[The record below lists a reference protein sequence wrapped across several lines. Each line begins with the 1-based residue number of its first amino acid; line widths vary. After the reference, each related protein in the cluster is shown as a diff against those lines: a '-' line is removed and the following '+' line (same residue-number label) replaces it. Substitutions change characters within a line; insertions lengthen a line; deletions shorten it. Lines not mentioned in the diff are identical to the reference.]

1 MTMTGRRG
9 FTLVEA
15 LVAVLLLGLILG
27 VLFYLQRG
35 ASKGNLLATD
45 HSEALRA
52 SMVALESVQRE
63 VDRMLY
69 QCPERDLVM
78 LAHSELGPGSG
89 VALRVPADVPGAHPW
104 EARHVPVSFTLRRT
118 PAKVPAYLLVRTETD
133 TGRETVMRGHLLAD
147 LKVRLI
153 PRGTATAPSLSPF
166 CAYLEV
172 VATGLGSGEGTARYT
187 ASSLLPLMRLGPP
200 EDLP

>member
-1 MTMTGRRG
+1 MTMTRRA
-9 FTLVEA
+9 FTVLEA

-27 VLFYLQRG
+27 VLVSLQRG
-35 ASKGNLLATD
+35 GAKAGLLATD

-52 SMVALESVQRE
+52 AMVALEAVQRD

-69 QCPERDLVM
+69 QCPDRDLVM

-89 VALRVPADVPGAHPW
+89 LGLRVPAKTPGSHAW
-104 EARHVPVSFTLRRT
+104 EAKHVPVAFTLRRT
-118 PAKVPAYLLVRTETD
+118 PAKVPAYFLVRTENGTD
-133 TGRETVMRGHLLAD
+133 TVLREHLLAD

-153 PRGTATAPSLSPF
+153 PRGTAATPSLSPF

-172 VATGLGSGEGTARYT
+172 IATGLGSGEGTARYT

-200 EDLP
+200 EEFP